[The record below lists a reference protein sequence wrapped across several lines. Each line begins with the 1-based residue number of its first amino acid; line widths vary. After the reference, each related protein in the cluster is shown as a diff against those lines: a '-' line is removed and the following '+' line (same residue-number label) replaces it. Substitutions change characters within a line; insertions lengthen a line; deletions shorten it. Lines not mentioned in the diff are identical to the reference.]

1 MERPTTLADFAGECK
16 PSGQHIC
23 YRYCPVCGSD
33 EWKLYVSPDTGLWK
47 CFAGRHNAGGKVDI
61 GQAADAYTQGQ
72 ELMDLLSGW
81 QEPVTWDEI
90 DLPPFE
96 PLSKM
101 ARRYLRKRGIDEGLA
116 KRLGLVEWEDRFRIL
131 FPFFDRAGSLIYWN
145 SRRYSDHVGEGPKY
159 YTADG
164 KHPLYEL
171 RFQAKYTDGE
181 TRPMMEV
188 VLVEGI
194 FDALAVHQAGYHAVA
209 LGGKSLPKYLRQ
221 DLLTITQDCGMITV
235 LLDSD
240 ALASALTIRNQ
251 LSDQRQVAIRVCPP
265 GKDPG
270 DMTPDEIKEIIG

>member
-1 MERPTTLADFAGECK
+1 MRPTTLADFAGECK

-23 YRYCPVCGSD
+23 YKYCPVCGSD
-33 EWKLYVSPDTGLWK
+33 EYKLYVSPDTGLWK

-101 ARRYLRKRGIDEGLA
+101 ARRYLRKRGVDDDMI

-131 FPFFDRAGSLIYWN
+131 FPFFSRSGSLIYWN

-171 RFQAKYTDGE
+171 RGAG
-181 TRPMMEV
+181 PV

-194 FDALAVHQAGYHAVA
+194 FDALAVNRAGYHAVA
-209 LGGKSLPKYLRQ
+209 LGGKSLPKYLLPE
-221 DLLTITQDCGMITV
+221 LLTLAADHDMINV
-235 LLDSD
+235 LLDPD
-240 ALASALTIRNQ
+240 ALAAALRIRDQ
-251 LSDQRQVAIRVCPP
+251 LSDRKRVRIRVCPH
-265 GKDPG
+265 GQDPG